1 VRAKSRILLVDD
13 DPMLLALMRRRLGDR
28 GFDVVACSSGEQAVQ
43 NIEDRPD
50 GFDLVLMDV
59 MMPGISG
66 IEALARIRDVHPAA
80 CLPVIMLTARE
91 DQETTLEALRSGAND
106 YVTKP
111 PDLEI
116 LLARVAVQ
124 LQLVEALEALRSSE
138 ERYSLA
144 AEGSYD
150 ALWDWQPDADRFAA
164 SAAWWAA
171 LGLADPGPGSLDLW
185 LRRVHPEDRNRV
197 EDALARHLDG
207 QTTRLRIEHR
217 LRTCDDDWRWVLVR
231 GTSRRDSGGRAA
243 RMAGSLTDL
252 SEQRLHDPTTG
263 LPLRELLVDRVEASL
278 ERKARDGHTAVLS
291 VQFKGLEGIA
301 RAWGPTVRDQA
312 FSEGAALLDA
322 TARELPGVALRGTG
336 HVTPTEL
343 ALVTLCRREEDA
355 VRLARRLDEVLGAPV
370 GVAGHSLRL
379 RPRVGVAISD
389 PGAPRTANEL
399 LEQAATASR
408 QPAGVA
414 AAPSLYDPNRHS
426 DACRRLVLVAEL
438 ATALSRSELHLEYQ
452 PVVRLP
458 GGEVVGVEAL
468 ARWNHPER
476 GRVGPDE
483 FVPIAEESG
492 LIGALGTFVLQTGCA
507 QAAAWLAAGYPLDL
521 AVNVSAAEL
530 IEPEWLPRLESI
542 LARSGLPPERL
553 TIELTEGVFLDQ
565 PNSAGTTL
573 DAVRALGV
581 QVALDDFGTGY
592 SSLSYLRSLPFDLL
606 KIDRSFVA
614 GLPDDEDGRAL
625 VEAVLAIARRFHLEV
640 VAEGVETLPQA
651 QLLGSLGCSLAQG
664 WHFGRP
670 MTADRLISTLPTPS
684 GRMDAR
690 Q

>member
-1 VRAKSRILLVDD
+1 MRAKSRILLVDD

-426 DACRRLVLVAEL
+426 DACRRRARADAGLPGAEPRAQRRDLGLQGGELGHGVEDAVDALVDAALQVLEGLLGALEEGRQRVTALVLGRLLLSLGAGEHVLDRLRDLALEELLAALDDVAQRGEREEALLLLLLLVDDLGERHGREILAGAVVDDPHVDATLHHVGDLVEGDVARPLGVVEL
-438 ATALSRSELHLEYQ
+438 A
-452 PVVRLP
+452 
-458 GGEVVGVEAL
+458 VG
-468 ARWNHPER
+468 
-476 GRVGPDE
+476 
-483 FVPIAEESG
+483 
-492 LIGALGTFVLQTGCA
+492 
-507 QAAAWLAAGYPLDL
+507 
-521 AVNVSAAEL
+521 
-530 IEPEWLPRLESI
+530 
-542 LARSGLPPERL
+542 
-553 TIELTEGVFLDQ
+553 
-565 PNSAGTTL
+565 
-573 DAVRALGV
+573 
-581 QVALDDFGTGY
+581 VALDDFGGH
-592 SSLSYLRSLPFDLL
+592 RP
-606 KIDRSFVA
+606 IV
-614 GLPDDEDGRAL
+614 GR
-625 VEAVLAIARRFHLEV
+625 R
-640 VAEGVETLPQA
+640 
-651 QLLGSLGCSLAQG
+651 
-664 WHFGRP
+664 
-670 MTADRLISTLPTPS
+670 
-684 GRMDAR
+684 DAR
-690 Q
+690 SQDARKVAPATRSARTCRPRLP